1 MAGYKLFVDG
11 PPAVFASEI
20 NGYLMRQTVMR
31 FATTVA
37 LENALPAGVRELGM
51 LAWADNVQ
59 IVYMFNGTNWIPLES
74 TEKTTFVPVF
84 TAGGSSITYGN
95 AVVVSRWR
103 YSGGLVHWNCRIVV
117 GSTSNLGVGNYAW
130 TLPIAVRA
138 DYDQQ
143 YLGSLAYL
151 DASAG
156 TSFHRACVTVGT
168 TTSFGAIAEAGQRM
182 GAAAPV
188 AWAQN
193 DVFGMSLTYPP
204 ATSAFL

>member
-1 MAGYKLFVDG
+1 MAGFKTFVDG
-11 PPAVFASEI
+11 PPPIYAAEV

-37 LENALPAGVRELGM
+37 LENALPVGVRELGM

-59 IVYMFNGTNWIPLES
+59 ILYLFNGTNWIPLES
-74 TEKTTFVPVF
+74 PEKTFTPVF

-103 YSGGLVHWNCRIVV
+103 YSGGMVKWQCRIQV
-117 GSTSNLGVGNYAW
+117 GSTSNLGVGAYAW

-138 DYDQQ
+138 DYDQHWVGA
-143 YLGSLAYL
+143 LSYL

-156 TSFHRACVTVGT
+156 TTFHRACSTLGT
-168 TTSFGAIAEAGQRM
+168 TTSFGAVAEAGQRM

-193 DVFGMSLTYPP
+193 DVFGIDLCYPP